1 MTLRKLNQAEN
12 AVDQMEWMEK
22 INGVIA
28 SLLSVQ
34 TLGSVSNILLFLKC
48 IY

>member
-1 MTLRKLNQAEN
+1 MQAEN
-12 AVDQMEWMEK
+12 ALDQMDWMEK

-34 TLGSVSNILLFLKC
+34 TLGMVRSRYFVLYASFDT
-48 IY
+48 